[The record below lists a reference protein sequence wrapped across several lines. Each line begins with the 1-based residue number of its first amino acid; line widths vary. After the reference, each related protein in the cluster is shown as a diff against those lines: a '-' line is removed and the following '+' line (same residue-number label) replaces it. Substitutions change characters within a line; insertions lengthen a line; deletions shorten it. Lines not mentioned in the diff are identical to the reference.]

1 MWPPKDADPKLRHK
15 TCVKTDYI
23 SINYHLLYHHLSP
36 NAWFF
41 PLPCLLVDWQVRRPI
56 TSSCCSTPDSTLLVS
71 CKPHQDWQ
79 SSPDYRVCFWET
91 RSRIVVSWLFLPSDP
106 SLFFFFWLWF
116 LPDDFG
122 YLCSVASP
130 VSVQP
135 CESSQAHCAAACV
148 LPTCLCTHLCL
159 FFDSWIFL
167 PLTLTVPLLC
177 LFIDPLCPTFF
188 FFFWHRVFAEP
199 CLYFCQGFLNFL
211 VFDYFSSVACAWTQ
225 MPFCDLNCY

>member
-1 MWPPKDADPKLRHK
+1 MHGFSLCPA
-15 TCVKTDYI
+15 
-23 SINYHLLYHHLSP
+23 
-36 NAWFF
+36 
-41 PLPCLLVDWQVRRPI
+41 
-56 TSSCCSTPDSTLLVS
+56 
-71 CKPHQDWQ
+71 
-79 SSPDYRVCFWET
+79 
-91 RSRIVVSWLFLPSDP
+91 SWLTDKWGVQSPVPAAPHLILLSSSAVNHTRTDSLHQIIASVSGRLVHVLLFLGFFY
-106 SLFFFFWLWF
+106 LLIQACFFFFWLWF

-148 LPTCLCTHLCL
+148 LPTCLCTHLFL

-188 FFFWHRVFAEP
+188 LFFWHRVFAEP

-225 MPFCDLNCY
+225 LPFCDLNCY